1 MKTIRKIKAMFSSR
15 SNHDVMI
22 KNYDNW
28 EDIISTP
35 EMKPY
40 LNQSMSLHF

>member
-1 MKTIRKIKAMFSSR
+1 MKTIRKIKALFTSL
-15 SNHDVMI
+15 NGHDVMV

-35 EMKPY
+35 EIKPY